1 MIVFSSSQKN
11 TVFEWFLSCR
21 KHPSPSLWCQ
31 IAFKRPKSS
40 FNGVLR
46 REQRSIQSIALCEK
60 TRGAL
65 GWGTSHMPY
74 TGWVTH
80 THTHLHTHLHTYTHS
95 LSLSLSHLQKV
106 LFRFCYSKP
115 DNSVSWE
122 TNSWKDVCWNE
133 VFRIEKL
140 KFNFFFTLKWLLLL
154 CWRILIST
162 NIHFFLF

>member
-65 GWGTSHMPY
+65 GWGTSHMPH

-95 LSLSLSHLQKV
+95 LSLSPSLIFK
-106 LFRFCYSKP
+106 RFFSGFVIP
-115 DNSVSWE
+115 N
-122 TNSWKDVCWNE
+122 
-133 VFRIEKL
+133 RIIQSAERQIREKTFVEMKFFGL
-140 KFNFFFTLKWLLLL
+140 KN
-154 CWRILIST
+154 
-162 NIHFFLF
+162 